1 MSDSLPVPA
10 ASNTFERIKRVNAA
24 GLDFWSAREL
34 GRVLEYTDFR
44 NFIGVIAKAREAC
57 ANSGHA
63 VSDHFVD
70 LNEMVTIG
78 SGAQRE
84 VEDWALSRYACY
96 LVIQNADPSKPL
108 VALGQSYFAVQ
119 TRRQEMAEE
128 EALKEDKTRLLLR
141 AEIKKHNKNL
151 AGVAKQAGVIQPV
164 DYAIFMDHGYRGL
177 YGGLGMRD
185 IHARKRLKAREQVLD
200 HMGSTELA
208 ANLFRATQTEEKLR
222 RENVRNKDLANRIH
236 NDVGRKVRRTIHELG
251 GTMPENLPVAE
262 SIKKVE
268 SREKKRLKAGQKKLP
283 ENAADAERG
292 EFRNPFSH

>member
-10 ASNTFERIKRVNAA
+10 GSNTFERIKRVNPE
-24 GLDFWSAREL
+24 GREFWSARDL
-34 GRVLEYTDFR
+34 ARVLEYFNFR
-44 NFIGVIAKAREAC
+44 NFQPVIEKAKEAC
-57 ANSGHA
+57 AKSGHA
-63 VSDHFVD
+63 VTDHFA
-70 LNEMVTIG
+70 EMRNMVGIG

-84 VEDWALSRYACY
+84 VDDWALSRYACY

-119 TRRQEMAEE
+119 TRRQEMAAE

-141 AEIKKHNKNL
+141 AEMKKHNKNL

-185 IHARKRLKAREQVLD
+185 IHARKRLKAKEQVLD

-268 SREKKRLKAGQKKLP
+268 SRAKKRLKAGQKKLP
-283 ENAADAERG
+283 EKAEDVER
-292 EFRNPFSH
+292 